1 MARYRSAA
9 LAVSVAFVLQASCIC
24 QTSNPLPAC
33 KSSDSLLTTL
43 SADFNPQNVGDFI
56 IAANWFKRE
65 TKADVN
71 DPDQKAKT
79 SKTGAANTASA
90 AENRTDQQTTAPAG
104 ASGSTSVAS
113 KGSVPWLL
121 GLAEEYG
128 GLTESTSGSVSTF
141 KGNVTNIVKA
151 VNKKNFQASYD
162 AWPDHQMLAALEK
175 ASFSIGFNTG
185 TSGSSTSTSPNP
197 SGFNSA
203 TAHIDL
209 YNHRDPRYSQWQY
222 EWKNKVIDGPNVPE
236 AGQNFDYELRTKHAE
251 VYKQWQIDENKT
263 LIELATYM
271 NSTENKA
278 DAKSA
283 METSDLQ
290 KAADEF
296 NNSICPLISS
306 DPVLKDLATKLS
318 DAYAHYAKSKQAV
331 VDEIN
336 NSPVFSF
343 EYTFTNQGSV
353 QLPKSTTQTYAIGT
367 TAPNLSNFNFIY
379 QRSLSKT
386 KSDLQLTANASATL
400 YTGASSQ
407 LKLTPVRDFKLTTE
421 LDIPVP
427 ALAGFA
433 KSTVSLS
440 VLYQDLLQEPL
451 GQQVTVNSVAVTNT
465 GNIILGQAKWTFAA
479 GTSGISF
486 PVSFTGSN
494 RTTLIKE
501 TDMKGTVGISYNLDN
516 LFAQKSQ

>member
-1 MARYRSAA
+1 MAS
-9 LAVSVAFVLQASCIC
+9 
-24 QTSNPLPAC
+24 
-33 KSSDSLLTTL
+33 
-43 SADFNPQNVGDFI
+43 
-56 IAANWFKRE
+56 
-65 TKADVN
+65 
-71 DPDQKAKT
+71 
-79 SKTGAANTASA
+79 TASI
-90 AENRTDQQTTAPAG
+90 AEKRTDQQTTAPSG

-141 KGNVTNIVKA
+141 KGNVTNIIKA
-151 VNKKNFQASYD
+151 VDKKNFQASYD
-162 AWPDHQMLAALEK
+162 AWPHRPMLAAVEK

-185 TSGSSTSTSPNP
+185 TSSSSSSTSINS

-209 YNHRDPRYSQWQY
+209 YNHRDPRDSRWQN
-222 EWKNKVIDGPNVPE
+222 EWKNKVINGPNVPQP
-236 AGQNFDYELRTKHAE
+236 GQQFDYELLTKHADI
-251 VYKQWQIDENKT
+251 YRQWAASENTILQALVRYLNVSKNSDADKKS
-263 LIELATYM
+263 EEAT
-271 NSTENKA
+271 A
-278 DAKSA
+278 
-283 METSDLQ
+283 LQ
-290 KAADEF
+290 KAADEYD
-296 NNSICPLISS
+296 NSICPLITS
-306 DPVLKDLATKLS
+306 DPQLKVLATSLS
-318 DAYAHYAKSKQAV
+318 KVYTQYAKSKQEV
-331 VDEIN
+331 IDDID

-353 QLPKSTTQTYAIGT
+353 QLPKSTTQTYAIGA

-379 QRSLSKT
+379 QRSLTKT
-386 KSDLQLTANASATL
+386 KSEFQLTANASVTL
-400 YTGASSQ
+400 YTNASSQ
-407 LKLTPVRDFKLTTE
+407 LNLTPVRDFKLTTE

-440 VLYQDLLQEPL
+440 ALYQNLLQEPL
-451 GQQVTVNSVAVTNT
+451 GQKVTVNGVAVTNT
-465 GNIILGQAKWTFAA
+465 GNIVLGQAKWTFAA

-501 TDMKGTVGISYNLDN
+501 TDVKGTIGISYNLDN